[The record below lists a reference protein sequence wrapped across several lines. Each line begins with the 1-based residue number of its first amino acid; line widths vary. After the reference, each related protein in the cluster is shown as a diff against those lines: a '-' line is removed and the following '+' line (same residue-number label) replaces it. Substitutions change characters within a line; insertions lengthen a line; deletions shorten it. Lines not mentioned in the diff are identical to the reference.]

1 MILIGITG
9 SIGMGKSTIASMLK
23 FFKIPV
29 HDADNEVKKI
39 LENDR
44 LIIKKIKNEWPDVIY
59 VNEGKEVVNKNKLSK
74 LIFRNVK
81 CKVKL
86 EKIIHPLIHKNRDK
100 FLQQYKTKKII
111 IALDVPLLY
120 ETGVDKICNY
130 IFLALASEEKQKNR
144 VLKRPNMTESKLL
157 LIMKNQWSNKMKKDK
172 NPYIITTSYGKML
185 SFFLISFYLF
195 IIILKEKIIKK

>member
-144 VLKRPNMTESKLL
+144 VLKRPDMTESKLL